1 VSLIKTGAGS
11 LLKYTIHLVASATI
25 QRIASC
31 TTSAS
36 NSQQGRRATS
46 SSVMDDEHVRLQF
59 AIRLAMSD

>member
-1 VSLIKTGAGS
+1 MSLIKTGAGS
-11 LLKYTIHLVASATI
+11 LLKHTIHLVASATI

-31 TTSAS
+31 MTSAK

-46 SSVMDDEHVRLQF
+46 SSAMNDEHARLEL